1 MKFLVSRKLATHI
14 SIITTTITFAG
25 MLLLWLIV
33 SNRVASMGKNNITS
47 QMISLRIQMIPL
59 FCGRSSN
66 IRKILPHTSQGAIGM
81 QSIKVQ
87 MDEIALASSQQ
98 SEAPPFPPNCLI
110 GPELRTI

>member
-25 MLLLWLIV
+25 MLLWLIV

-66 IRKILPHTSQGAIGM
+66 IRKILPHSRESLKLVHSHPIHLYFATYFSGCDWNAVYQGSDG
-81 QSIKVQ
+81 
-87 MDEIALASSQQ
+87 
-98 SEAPPFPPNCLI
+98 
-110 GPELRTI
+110 

>member
-1 MKFLVSRKLATHI
+1 MLMKFLVSRKLATHI

-66 IRKILPHTSQGAIGM
+66 IRKILPHSRESLKLVHSHPIHLYFATYFSGCDWNAVYQGSDG
-81 QSIKVQ
+81 
-87 MDEIALASSQQ
+87 
-98 SEAPPFPPNCLI
+98 
-110 GPELRTI
+110 